1 MNSSA
6 SPEWHRNLP
15 RCAND
20 ARCSA
25 FIDYLVSGGYS
36 RNTISAYGH
45 ALESA
50 LEMAGPVQPLEFNR
64 AYVIRYLAW
73 IRRTFSKRPGVQ
85 RGFERPIMSIE
96 TVEHEY

>member
-25 FIDYLVSGGYS
+25 FIDYLVSRGYS
-36 RNTISAYGH
+36 RNTISAFGR

-64 AYVIRYLAW
+64 TAPTSFATW
-73 IRRTFSKRPGVQ
+73 P
-85 RGFERPIMSIE
+85 GFEGPFQNARVSNGGSRGRA
-96 TVEHEY
+96 

>member
-15 RCAND
+15 GCAND

-25 FIDYLVSGGYS
+25 FIDYLVSRGYS
-36 RNTISAYGH
+36 RNTISAYGR

-50 LEMAGPVQPLEFNR
+50 LETPLGRAPVGSLSP
-64 AYVIRYLAW
+64 
-73 IRRTFSKRPGVQ
+73 PD
-85 RGFERPIMSIE
+85 
-96 TVEHEY
+96 